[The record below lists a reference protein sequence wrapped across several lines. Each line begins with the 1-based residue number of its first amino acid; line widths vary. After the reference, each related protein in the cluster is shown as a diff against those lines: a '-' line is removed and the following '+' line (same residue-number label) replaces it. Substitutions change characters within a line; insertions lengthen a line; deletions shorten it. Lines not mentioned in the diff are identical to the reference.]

1 MKPRQLMLALALVAT
16 VVAAF
21 WPQPEK
27 KAGVVGTAV
36 PDVVGAVAKREHK
49 PAAVP
54 QAQAAP
60 EDGRLGAMRGNLFP
74 AQTWRRP
81 PPPPPKQVPLPPPPP
96 VAPPL
101 PFQYLG
107 RWKEDGKDVI
117 FLVQGNR
124 VLKAQVGDALSGW
137 HLDQATDDAL
147 TFTWTQLNMQQ
158 TLRIAP

>member
-1 MKPRQLMLALALVAT
+1 MKPHQVLLILALLAT
-16 VVAAF
+16 LVAAF
-21 WPQPEK
+21 WPQPQEQ
-27 KAGVVGTAV
+27 AGVTGSAIVA
-36 PDVVGAVAKREHK
+36 AVAQRQRK

-54 QAQAAP
+54 QAQGAR
-60 EDGRLGAMRGNLFP
+60 EDSRLGPMRGNLFP
-74 AQTWRRP
+74 AQTWRPP
-81 PPPPPKQVPLPPPPP
+81 PPPPPKQAPLPPPPP

-101 PFQYLG
+101 PVQYVG

-117 FLVQGNR
+117 FLAQGNR

-147 TFTWTQLNMQQ
+147 TFTWTLLNMQQ

>member
-1 MKPRQLMLALALVAT
+1 MKPRQILLAVALVAT

-21 WPQPEK
+21 WPQPQEH
-27 KAGVVGTAV
+27 AGVTGSEI
-36 PDVVGAVAKREHK
+36 VGAVAKRERK
-49 PAAVP
+49 PAALP
-54 QAQAAP
+54 RAQDAR
-60 EDGRLGAMRGNLFP
+60 EDGQLGPMRGNLFP
-74 AQTWRRP
+74 AQTWRPP
-81 PPPPPKQVPLPPPPP
+81 PPPPPKLAPLPPPP

-101 PFQYLG
+101 PFQYVG
-107 RWKEDGKDVI
+107 RWKEDGRDVI
-117 FLVQGNR
+117 FLAQGNR